1 MSINQEQHSSL
12 ATLLYPPGADAR
24 GQEDAESHLLDYLEH
39 DYPHTET
46 GEVVTHHVRTDQP
59 PLAPLPGEKQPA
71 PASTSGISS
80 PAQHRTPQPS
90 FTAYQPGEIPR
101 SRIERSTSP
110 LNPTIPIPNTLARLA
125 SQTIS
130 NLSLPDPTLLK
141 GQEEIEQAALL
152 ADEYDRG
159 EMGGKRR
166 KLPHERAGWAEMDQ
180 QQQQAQSNP
189 NAAKRRRTRKS
200 DHNPTQVGTE
210 GQYPIHGET
219 LPPSTNST
227 NNQSNLRND
236 KPPSTGTGNGVDP
249 SNASK
254 YENDFK
260 QLTELSHTI
269 LNQDIDK
276 TFDSLASSSAN
287 NRDQAQPGSVSA
299 SAIDPALSASP
310 HGQGE
315 GISRDVGA
323 QAAQESPDP
332 KLSRAEQNKRA
343 QQAFRRRREEHM
355 KKLERDSA
363 QLELV
368 KRQMEQ
374 KDVLLRDLVLA
385 LESSKIETA
394 ALRSSI
400 QFLIPHSSVFPLTEQ
415 GTLNLGEEVNIN
427 NDTPVSEEDVLNA
440 FELLEKQ
447 AREVAKR
454 NHARRE

>member
-12 ATLLYPPGADAR
+12 ATLLYPPGTDAR

-46 GEVVTHHVRTDQP
+46 GEVSTHHVRTDQP
-59 PLAPLPGEKQPA
+59 PLAPLPGEKP
-71 PASTSGISS
+71 PPPTGTSGVSS

-101 SRIERSTSP
+101 SRLERSTSP

-152 ADEYDRG
+152 ADQYDRG

-180 QQQQAQSNP
+180 QQQSSQSNP
-189 NAAKRRRTRKS
+189 NGVKRRRTRKS
-200 DHNPTQVGTE
+200 DHNAVGTE
-210 GQYPIHGET
+210 GQYPIHVES
-219 LPPSTNST
+219 LSSTT

-236 KPPSTGTGNGVDP
+236 KPPSNGTGNGVDP

-254 YENDFK
+254 YENDFR

-276 TFDSLASSSAN
+276 TFDSLASSSVNAK
-287 NRDQAQPGSVSA
+287 DQAQPGSISA

-310 HGQGE
+310 HGQSE
-315 GISRDVGA
+315 GTSRDVEA

-368 KRQMEQ
+368 KRQMDQ

-400 QFLIPHSSVFPLTEQ
+400 RFLIPHSSVFPLTEQ
-415 GTLNLGEEVNIN
+415 GTLNLGEEVKIN